1 MGLRN
6 LKGLWNQKSKTK
18 KKKNIDFW
26 KRNRLLKGRQI
37 VLNGFE
43 SKIFAIGKQP
53 QGKRRPLDLAC
64 IAKISE
70 CAQITI
76 LTPEQILQ
84 RFLKAPA

>member
-1 MGLRN
+1 M
-6 LKGLWNQKSKTK
+6 KPEKQDEKE
-18 KKKNIDFW
+18 KNIDFW